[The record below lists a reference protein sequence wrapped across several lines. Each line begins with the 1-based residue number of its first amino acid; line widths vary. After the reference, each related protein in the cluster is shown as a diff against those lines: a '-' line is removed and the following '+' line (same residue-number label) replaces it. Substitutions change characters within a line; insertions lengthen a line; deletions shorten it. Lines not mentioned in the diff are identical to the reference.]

1 MSRSQ
6 GFQRE
11 HAVPA
16 LPTATRRPPPAAAGC
31 SLRHARL
38 QTRGGS
44 FRVRIRTLGK
54 GSPRTGQCRG
64 GRRHGSC
71 RGHTPR
77 SGCRPPLQGGDGL
90 PHAFVASLSM
100 TARKWEQ
107 PKCPSAD
114 DQIKTR
120 GVCTRGEEGSEA
132 RTHATARAAH
142 ATTGAA
148 GKAPGA
154 RPRGTL
160 HRQTRRD
167 GEQMSGRRAGGGD
180 LNVLAVAGG
189 GCRPLRVHCPAA
201 AVPRGGAFRAVW
213 TPRQQ
218 KRPAEQ
224 RADGKPE
231 QKRVGL
237 RVIGH
242 R

>member
-1 MSRSQ
+1 M
-6 GFQRE
+6 
-11 HAVPA
+11 
-16 LPTATRRPPPAAAGC
+16 
-31 SLRHARL
+31 
-38 QTRGGS
+38 
-44 FRVRIRTLGK
+44 RIRTLGK

-132 RTHATARAAH
+132 WTHAAARAAH
-142 ATTGAA
+142 ATMGAA

-154 RPRGTL
+154 RPRGTP

-167 GEQMSGRRAGGGD
+167 GEQMSGHRAGGGD

-189 GCRPLRVHCPAA
+189 GCRPLRAHCPAA
-201 AVPRGGAFRAVW
+201 AIPCRVDASSTEAPGRAESRSE
-213 TPRQQ
+213 T
-218 KRPAEQ
+218 
-224 RADGKPE
+224 
-231 QKRVGL
+231 
-237 RVIGH
+237 
-242 R
+242 

>member
-1 MSRSQ
+1 M
-6 GFQRE
+6 
-11 HAVPA
+11 
-16 LPTATRRPPPAAAGC
+16 AAAVG
-31 SLRHARL
+31 
-38 QTRGGS
+38 TP
-44 FRVRIRTLGK
+44 LGL
-54 GSPRTGQCRG
+54 GVGPYF
-64 GRRHGSC
+64 
-71 RGHTPR
+71 RGHR
-77 SGCRPPLQGGDGL
+77 L
-90 PHAFVASLSM
+90 PHAFVASLST

-132 RTHATARAAH
+132 RTHAAARAAH
-142 ATTGAA
+142 AKTGAA

-154 RPRGTL
+154 RPRGTP

-189 GCRPLRVHCPAA
+189 GCRPLRAHCPAA

-218 KRPAEQ
+218 KHPAEQ
-224 RADGKPE
+224 RADRKPE